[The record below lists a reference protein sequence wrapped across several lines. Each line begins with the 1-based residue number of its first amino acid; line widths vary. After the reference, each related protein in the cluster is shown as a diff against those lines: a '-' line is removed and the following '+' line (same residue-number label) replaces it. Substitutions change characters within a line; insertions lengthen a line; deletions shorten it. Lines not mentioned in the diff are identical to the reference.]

1 MKNALRDHEF
11 SFIEAM
17 MPGEDVT
24 LGDFLIPNK
33 SIRGEC

>member
-17 MPGEDVT
+17 MPGEDAT
-24 LGDFLIPNK
+24 FGRLSGPQQIDP
-33 SIRGEC
+33 

>member
-17 MPGEDVT
+17 MLAEDVT
-24 LGDFLIPNK
+24 LGDFLVPNK
-33 SIRGEC
+33 SIRVER